1 MKKGRI
7 GLVAMAAFCLPAPA
21 LAQQVVPTDP
31 GNAQGPAPLRYFGT
45 GGSRVQQIYS
55 SSYFTGPQSISAIS
69 FRTYPGAGPSFFS
82 GNTVNVSDITIQ
94 AGVTGASG
102 NDSSGV
108 ADAVFAN
115 NLLNPQTVYSG
126 ALSLSTA
133 ATGAGPQPFD
143 YTITFDNPFLYDPA
157 MGSLILD
164 FLIPTDAT
172 VSGNGFGFLTFD
184 TVNTLDDGIYSVVD
198 IFNGGATTGTQSTA
212 GAITQFTSSQIAAV
226 PEPATWAMMLF
237 GFGAVGVSMRR
248 RKAGATTLRQIA

>member
-7 GLVAMAAFCLPAPA
+7 GLLALAAVCLPAPA

-45 GGSRVQQIYS
+45 GGSHVQQIYS

-82 GNTVNVSDITIQ
+82 GNTVDVSNITIQ
-94 AGVTGASG
+94 AGIAGASG
-102 NDSSGV
+102 NDSSGLPSST
-108 ADAVFAN
+108 FAN

-126 ALSLSTA
+126 GLSLSTA
-133 ATGAGPQPFD
+133 ATGTGPQPFD
-143 YTITFDNPFLYDPA
+143 YTINFDTPFLYDPT

-164 FLIPTDAT
+164 FLIPVDAT

-198 IFNGGATTGTQSTA
+198 IFNGGATAGTLSTA
-212 GAITQFTSSQIAAV
+212 GAITQFTSSQAAAV
-226 PEPATWAMMLF
+226 PEPATWAMMLV
-237 GFGAVGVSMRR
+237 GFGAVGLSMRR
-248 RKAGATTLRQIA
+248 RRRSSELLPRLA